1 MSSPGSGRSLSDSGA
16 GPGSKPRPPA
26 TSALCDHPPRGGRL
40 RPSARWGGARSDRQ
54 FSCDQPPGSQEPSW
68 TIRGLSTC
76 SLSSVSLRRC
86 WLPGSSLSGQEW
98 GVQGHGLAG
107 QCWPEKA
114 KRGGRAAETQGSLDR
129 PLSCLRGAHA
139 AHCGARAHTC
149 AHTCSHLRCPSLPV
163 PSRPEPAPGGHLG
176 FLFSPLPL

>member
-1 MSSPGSGRSLSDSGA
+1 MTVGQGPAPNPG
-16 GPGSKPRPPA
+16 PRPPA
-26 TSALCDHPPRGGRL
+26 PFVTIRQGVGASAPQPGGEVRALTASSAATSPQGL
-40 RPSARWGGARSDRQ
+40 RS
-54 FSCDQPPGSQEPSW
+54 PSW
-68 TIRGLSTC
+68 TIRALSTC

-129 PLSCLRGAHA
+129 PLSCPRGAHA

-163 PSRPEPAPGGHLG
+163 PSRPEPAPGGHPG